1 MQALVLLSAVI
12 LGLILGRIFRFT
24 LPDWSTEVI
33 LYALVFFVGLDLSKE
48 KIERKFMH
56 RIAVAVFSTIL
67 GTLNFAFVSS
77 FFLPLKKLEVLAAA
91 SGFGWYSLSAI
102 LITSSYSAYLGS
114 ISFFSNVLRE
124 LMGIVLIP
132 FGIKISKLGTIS
144 VAGATSMDTLLGLVA
159 SYSDRET
166 ALISFGHGFIVSML
180 VPVMVNFF
188 LGLLK

>member
-1 MQALVLLSAVI
+1 MQAVILLSAVA
-12 LGLILGRIFRFT
+12 LGLIFGRIFRFT

-33 LYALVFFVGLDLSKE
+33 LYALVFAVGLDLSGE
-48 KIERKFMH
+48 KIERRFLRK
-56 RIAVAVFSTIL
+56 ITIAVFSTIF
-67 GTLNFAFVSS
+67 GTLSFALLSS
-77 FFLPLKKLEVLAAA
+77 FLLPLRKLEVLAAA

-124 LMGIVLIP
+124 LMGIVLVP